1 MDLPLQLIAPAT
13 EALLQQLDGPL
24 TVPGTRGNYVVTRAE
39 IYSAMLGI
47 SDDNEA
53 ETIAS
58 VRRGIADLKAGR
70 TQDLDEA
77 FNELD
82 AHVVG

>member
-1 MDLPLQLIAPAT
+1 MELPLQSIAPAT
-13 EALLQQLDGPL
+13 EALLQQLNGPL
-24 TVPGTRGNYVVTRAE
+24 TVSGTRGEYVVMRAE

-47 SDDNEA
+47 SDDSEA

-58 VRRGIADLKAGR
+58 VRRGIADFAAGR

-82 AHVVG
+82 ARDAM